1 MDFGFGFGMFGV
13 MFFIVFTIVIVMF
26 ILSFARTI
34 KQWKKNND
42 SPRLTVYATVVDK
55 IKDITYYDN
64 PKTAIRSASSNYY
77 VTFQVES
84 GDRIALEVSREE
96 YGIILEGDSGKLTFQ
111 GTRYISFER

>member
-1 MDFGFGFGMFGV
+1 MDFGFGFGIFGA
-13 MFFIVFTIVIVMF
+13 MFFIVFTIVILMF
-26 ILSFARTI
+26 ILSFARKI

-55 IKDITYYDN
+55 RKDVTYYDN

>member
-13 MFFIVFTIVIVMF
+13 MFSIVFTIVIVMF

-55 IKDITYYDN
+55 RKDITYYDN
-64 PKTAIRSASSNYY
+64 PKTAIRSASSNY
-77 VTFQVES
+77 
-84 GDRIALEVSREE
+84 
-96 YGIILEGDSGKLTFQ
+96 
-111 GTRYISFER
+111 